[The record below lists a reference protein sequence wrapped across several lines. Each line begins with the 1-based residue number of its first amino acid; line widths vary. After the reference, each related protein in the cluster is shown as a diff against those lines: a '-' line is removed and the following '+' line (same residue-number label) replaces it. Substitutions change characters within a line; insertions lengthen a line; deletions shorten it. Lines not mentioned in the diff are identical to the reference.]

1 MGIVCGI
8 VLLAVLAVLL
18 FTGAFSGGER
28 VVGKNISPGD
38 VTEFYYTLSSSTNP
52 PQYQRYRFTAQ
63 DGECRFF
70 HETREGD
77 HWPLTEKDVTRSG
90 ERTLTGEE
98 WAAFFDCLRGGT
110 VKARR
115 DSADS
120 GGSGPWTYLYWK
132 GDRGRVQE
140 YAFPTW
146 AARAA
151 FEEMCVT
158 LREST

>member
-63 DGECRFF
+63 DGEYRFS
-70 HETREGD
+70 TRPGRG
-77 HWPLTEKDVTRSG
+77 T
-90 ERTLTGEE
+90 TG
-98 WAAFFDCLRGGT
+98 
-110 VKARR
+110 
-115 DSADS
+115 
-120 GGSGPWTYLYWK
+120 P
-132 GDRGRVQE
+132 
-140 YAFPTW
+140 
-146 AARAA
+146 
-151 FEEMCVT
+151 
-158 LREST
+158 